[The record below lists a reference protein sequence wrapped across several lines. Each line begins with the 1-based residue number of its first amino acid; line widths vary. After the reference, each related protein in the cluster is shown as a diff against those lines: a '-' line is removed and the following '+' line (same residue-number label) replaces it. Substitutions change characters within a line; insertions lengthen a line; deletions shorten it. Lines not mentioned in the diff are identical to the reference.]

1 MNDLTTRFL
10 NNFSQWHEVGL
21 TIIKTIIAIGVLCLV
36 AYLLTISY
44 IPSDISFGD
53 TLIFLLI
60 FVACSLVYT
69 GLSIVLFLFGISLM
83 PMVYLVF
90 STIDKYLPPHVRIGK
105 KLPFPKISILT
116 LGASLYLLYTIRG
129 LLLLHWKISLY
140 VVITS
145 AFISLFYYVFYINRQ
160 KIKEFNNKFENLQ
173 DIIDDPD
180 ASENLKKFA
189 RTKLKRLETHI
200 KDSIQI
206 SFFLILTPLI
216 PMFLIGDIGKL
227 FLDFTMQKTGVNID
241 KANLYIKAPY
251 ATLIDLPKTTTP
263 ELSEHQTF
271 IFKDVKVLFQGIGK
285 NTLISYKTKK
295 FEKQLMIP
303 NEYITIERLRKVDQN

>member
-21 TIIKTIIAIGVLCLV
+21 TTIKAIISIGILCLV
-36 AYLLTISY
+36 AYLLTIGY
-44 IPSDISFGD
+44 IPSEISFGD

-60 FVACSLVYT
+60 FVACSIVYA
-69 GLSIVLFLFGISLM
+69 GLSMVLFFFGISLM
-83 PMVYLVF
+83 PMVYLIL
-90 STIDKYLPPHVRIGK
+90 STVDKYLPQHTRIGK

-116 LGASLYLLYTIRG
+116 LIASLYLLYTIRG
-129 LLLLHWKISLY
+129 LLLLHWKISFY
-140 VVITS
+140 VVLTS
-145 AFISLFYYVFYINRQ
+145 AFISLFYYAFYINRQ
-160 KIKEFNNKFENLQ
+160 KIKEFGNKFENLK

-180 ASENLKKFA
+180 ASENLKTFA

-206 SFFLILTPLI
+206 SFFLILIPLV
-216 PMFLIGDIGKL
+216 PMFFIGDIGKV
-227 FLDFTMQKTGVNID
+227 FLDFTMQKTGVSIE
-241 KANLYIKAPY
+241 KATLYIKAPY
-251 ATLIDLPKTTTP
+251 ANLIDLPKTTTP

-285 NTLISYKTKK
+285 NTLIAYKVKK
-295 FEKQLMIP
+295 IEKQIVIP
-303 NEYITIERLRKVDQN
+303 NEYITIERVRKVDEN

>member
-44 IPSDISFGD
+44 IPSEISFGD

-69 GLSIVLFLFGISLM
+69 GLSIVLFFFGISLM
-83 PMVYLVF
+83 PIVYLVI
-90 STIDKYLPPHVRIGK
+90 STVDKYLPPHVRIGK
-105 KLPFPKISILT
+105 KLLFPKISILT

-129 LLLLHWKISLY
+129 LLLLHWKISFY
-140 VVITS
+140 IAITS
-145 AFISLFYYVFYINRQ
+145 AFISLFYYAFYINRQ
-160 KIKEFNNKFENLQ
+160 KIKEFSNKFENLK

-180 ASENLKKFA
+180 ASENLKTFA
-189 RTKLKRLETHI
+189 KTKLKRLETHI

-206 SFFLILTPLI
+206 SFFLIMTPLV
-216 PMFLIGDIGKL
+216 PMFFIGDIGKV
-227 FLDFTMQKTGVNID
+227 FLDFTMQKTGVRID
-241 KANLYIKAPY
+241 KATLYIKAPY
-251 ATLIDLPKTTTP
+251 ATLINLPKTTNK
-263 ELSEHQTF
+263 ELNQYQTY
-271 IFKDVKVLFQGIGK
+271 IFKDIKVLFQGIGK
-285 NTLISYKTKK
+285 NTLISYKVKNI
-295 FEKQLMIP
+295 EKQIVIP
-303 NEYITIERLRKVDQN
+303 NEYIIIESSRKVDE

>member
-21 TIIKTIIAIGVLCLV
+21 TTIKVIISIGILCLV
-36 AYLLTISY
+36 AYLLTIGY
-44 IPSDISFGD
+44 IPSEISFGD

-60 FVACSLVYT
+60 FVACSIVYT
-69 GLSIVLFLFGISLM
+69 GLSIVLFFFGISLM
-83 PMVYLVF
+83 PMAYLIL
-90 STIDKYLPPHVRIGK
+90 SAIDKYLPQHIQIGR

-116 LGASLYLLYTIRG
+116 LAGSLYLLYTIRS

-140 VVITS
+140 VALTS
-145 AFISLFYYVFYINRQ
+145 TFISLFYYAFYINRQ
-160 KIKEFNNKFENLQ
+160 KIKEFGNKFENLKE
-173 DIIDDPD
+173 IIDDPD
-180 ASENLKKFA
+180 ASENLKAFA

-206 SFFLILTPLI
+206 SFFLILIPLV
-216 PMFLIGDIGKL
+216 PMFFIGDIGKV
-227 FLDFTMQKTGVNID
+227 FLDFTMQKTGVSIE
-241 KANLYIKAPY
+241 KATLYIKAPY
-251 ATLIDLPKTTTP
+251 ASLIDLPKTTTP

-285 NTLISYKTKK
+285 NTLIAYKVKK
-295 FEKQLMIP
+295 IEKQIVIP
-303 NEYITIERLRKVDQN
+303 NEYITIEKVRKVDDN

>member
-1 MNDLTTRFL
+1 
-10 NNFSQWHEVGL
+10 
-21 TIIKTIIAIGVLCLV
+21 
-36 AYLLTISY
+36 
-44 IPSDISFGD
+44 
-53 TLIFLLI
+53 
-60 FVACSLVYT
+60 
-69 GLSIVLFLFGISLM
+69 M

-90 STIDKYLPPHVRIGK
+90 STINKYLPPHVRIGK

-206 SFFLILTPLI
+206 SFILILIPLI
-216 PMFLIGDIGKL
+216 PMFFIGDIGKF

-295 FEKQLMIP
+295 FEKQLVIP

>member
-90 STIDKYLPPHVRIGK
+90 STINKYLPPHVRIGK

-206 SFFLILTPLI
+206 SFILILIPLI
-216 PMFLIGDIGKL
+216 PMFFIGDIGKF

-295 FEKQLMIP
+295 FEKQLVIP